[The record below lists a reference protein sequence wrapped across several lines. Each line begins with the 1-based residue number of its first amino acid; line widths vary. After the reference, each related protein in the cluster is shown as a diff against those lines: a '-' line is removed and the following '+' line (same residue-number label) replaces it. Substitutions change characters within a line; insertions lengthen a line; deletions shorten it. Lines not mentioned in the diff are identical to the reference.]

1 MTDQGG
7 APSAA
12 GLTAIEKEMARQ
24 CGDPAHSF
32 IAVREEA
39 NALAAAIRSTGRL
52 LILGMG
58 ASHAAGRIVE
68 PFYRRLGI
76 DAVAI
81 PLSEQLTAPL
91 RLNDKTVIVTS
102 QSGESA

>member
-7 APSAA
+7 APSGA

-24 CGDPAHSF
+24 GGDAF
-32 IAVREEA
+32 IAMREEA
-39 NALAAAIRSTGRL
+39 GTLAAAIRSTGRL

-58 ASHAAGRIVE
+58 ASHAAGRLVE